1 MALLIRAAHPEFS
14 LIKRNGKVAF
24 EADRISAQRL
34 FSFYGTAYAVLP
46 EPDQDAL
53 NVMLQNGW
61 KIHHTVPGEGW
72 ILTVK

>member
-53 NVMLQNGW
+53 KVMLQNGW
-61 KIHHTVPGEGW
+61 KIRHTVPDEGW